1 MPGYGIKKS
10 ESKKWEDQVKDR
22 ILEFIE
28 ENSRLIVLSLHVI
41 NISTFLE
48 VERRLSKKG
57 YLSVDIE
64 MVDYLHKTIGEYPV
78 VVANKIDKVDG
89 IELKNNLN
97 AFYDGLEIQRTNVEE
112 LVFSVSAKTGEGMG
126 LLKTH
131 MHNRLVDKGFL
142 RPFDYLR

>member
-28 ENSRLIVLSLHVI
+28 ENSELIILSLHVI

-78 VVANKIDKVDG
+78 VVANKIDKVDR

-112 LVFSVSAKTGEGMG
+112 AVFPVSAKTGEGMG

-131 MHNRLVDKGFL
+131 VHNRLVDKGFL